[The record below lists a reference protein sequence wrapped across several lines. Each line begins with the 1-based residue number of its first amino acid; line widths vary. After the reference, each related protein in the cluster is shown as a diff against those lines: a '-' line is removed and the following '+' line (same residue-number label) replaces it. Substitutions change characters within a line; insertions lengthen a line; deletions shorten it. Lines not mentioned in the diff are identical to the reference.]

1 MPFYNQGGEMKKDLS
16 RIFDFVFVG
25 AGISGPFIANDLCRK
40 GCDCLMLEAGKHF
53 TRKTY
58 PSNGLD
64 GTSQLYWSG
73 GMELG
78 NDCKLAFLRPKVVGG
93 GSIVNQA
100 LVDRFDDDALDSWK
114 DVSGVDF
121 FSVKDMEPWYDKA
134 ESEIVIQEIPAE
146 FRNKNAEIFDQGFK
160 NMKYQNAPL
169 RRAQSNCHLE
179 EGNCCIE
186 CLNGCRLG
194 SKQSTPET
202 VLKEALE
209 NDLTLVSEVEVTRI
223 IERQGDIKVIGKDSK
238 GGTATFRAKN
248 LVLAAGAIGN
258 ARLLLNSGFHKKLA
272 RIGHDFY
279 CHPQFMSFGLYD
291 EKINSHK
298 GAFQA
303 FKSDDKGF
311 RKNGYKL
318 ENVYAGPEGLALL
331 FPGFGNQ
338 HHRYMEK
345 LAHFAC
351 IEVCTRDTNPG
362 QIKVNRKGKALIKK
376 VQNAED
382 LSRKAKGTKVI
393 EEIFSSTGAREIV
406 HGQFGIGL
414 HLMGCCP
421 IGTESNKSVIDPEF
435 RLHGFKNIF
444 CADSSI
450 FPNAPGINPSLTI
463 MALSRKAA
471 HSIIRSL

>member
-1 MPFYNQGGEMKKDLS
+1 MKKDLS

-25 AGISGPFIANDLCRK
+25 AGISGPFIANDLCRA

-53 TRKTY
+53 TRRTY
-58 PSNGLD
+58 PSNGFD

-73 GMELG
+73 GLELG
-78 NDCKLAFLRPKVVGG
+78 HDCKIAFLRPKVVGG

-100 LVDRFDDDALDSWK
+100 LVDRFDEDALNSWK

-121 FSVKDMEPWYDKA
+121 FSDKDMAPWYDKA
-134 ESEIVIQEIPAE
+134 ESEIAIQEIPAE
-146 FRNKNAEIFDQGFK
+146 FRNKNARIFEQGFK
-160 NMKYQNAPL
+160 NMGYRNAPL

-186 CLNGCRLG
+186 CLNGCRIG

-202 VLKEALE
+202 VLKEALKK
-209 NDLTLVSEVEVTRI
+209 NLTLVSEVEVTRI
-223 IERQGDIKVIGKDSK
+223 IEKAGDIKVIGKDGK
-238 GGTATFRAKN
+238 GGQMTYRAKN
-248 LVLAAGAIGN
+248 LVLAGGAIGN
-258 ARLLLNSGFHKKLA
+258 ARLLLNSGFDKKVPW
-272 RIGHDFY
+272 IGHDFY

-291 EKINSHK
+291 EKINSHL

-311 RKNGYKL
+311 RKNGFKL
-318 ENVYAGPEGLALL
+318 ENVYAGPEGIALL
-331 FPGFGNQ
+331 IPGFGKS
-338 HHRYMEK
+338 HHEYMEK
-345 LAHFAC
+345 LSHFAC

-362 QIKVNRKGKALIKK
+362 RIKVNRKGKALIQK
-376 VQNAED
+376 VQNKED
-382 LSRKAKGTKVI
+382 LSRQAKGTKII
-393 EEIFSSTGAREIV
+393 EEIFSSTGAKEII

-421 IGTESNKSVIDPEF
+421 IGTDSKKSVIDPEF
-435 RLHGFKNIF
+435 RMHGFKNIF

-463 MALSRKAA
+463 MALSKKAA
-471 HSIIRSL
+471 ESILGAR